1 MSLFN
6 LIVGSPKEIVVMPI
20 PGLPDMK
27 GKLEEQAEE
36 RVISHLSIADAVLP
50 AIKFEKR
57 QYSQWRRSP
66 THRGIGCYRFSVE
79 KDGEFLSRKRQI
91 LLPYADGE
99 QTDVIYGRG
108 RYSIFR
114 QLQPGIYQIYT
125 EIWGHS
131 NFDDIRCKSL
141 RMNSEG
147 GLGKIVQYP
156 MAERI
161 SAITGCLIW
170 MNSRWANGTFF
181 RHSNYN
187 TIMGIDSYS
196 RAVSPVRGVYSK
208 WITVPDN
215 ADSLYL
221 HFSRADCIIH
231 VYVNGHLEA
240 DVLKDDPVVDI
251 SRYAKNDRIE
261 VCLRT
266 ERKFS
271 TDRVGNVTLIAGNAQ
286 TDCRVRYACRW
297 KRLRCPCR
305 RFKRRIP

>member
-1 MSLFN
+1 M
-6 LIVGSPKEIVVMPI
+6 
-20 PGLPDMK
+20 
-27 GKLEEQAEE
+27 
-36 RVISHLSIADAVLP
+36 
-50 AIKFEKR
+50 
-57 QYSQWRRSP
+57 
-66 THRGIGCYRFSVE
+66 
-79 KDGEFLSRKRQI
+79 GEG
-91 LLPYADGE
+91 D
-99 QTDVIYGRG
+99 
-108 RYSIFR
+108 SIFR

-147 GLGKIVQYP
+147 DWGKLFVS

-286 TDCRVRYACRW
+286 TDCEYGMLPVETFKMPLQAVQNDVSHKAPEGKNYVMTLPLER
-297 KRLRCPCR
+297 K
-305 RFKRRIP
+305 KRREGNETVFPGKGY